1 MNSNKKVRIRVGSEV
16 LSILGVTLVVLKL
29 AGVINFS
36 WWAVLAPFFIPIV
49 ILLMW
54 LVLIIIFSLIFNR

>member
-1 MNSNKKVRIRVGSEV
+1 MSNKRISIKVGSEV

-29 AGVINFS
+29 AGVINCS

-54 LVLIIIFSLIFNR
+54 LVLIIIFSLIFRS

>member
-1 MNSNKKVRIRVGSEV
+1 MSNKRISIKVGSEV

-54 LVLIIIFSLIFNR
+54 LVLIIIFSLIFRS